1 MCSDNGMHN
10 LKFLAAAGGVLMMGA
25 ALAQMEATSAS
36 TYFLDVDPARYA
48 GPPSKRVAVLV
59 GDEPRQLQLSPQ
71 DEICLQLQ
79 RAENGEVI
87 SARVR
92 VLRPEP
98 KALAVVPVAGPN
110 ISPGTY
116 RSTPSGMLLRAS
128 PAKVADPKPADTVAS
143 IGAPV
148 CVL

>member
-1 MCSDNGMHN
+1 MHN
-10 LKFLAAAGGVLMMGA
+10 LKFFAGVCGVMMMGA
-25 ALAQMEATSAS
+25 ALAQIEATSVS

-48 GPPSKRVAVLV
+48 GPAGKRVAVLL
-59 GDEPRQLQLSPQ
+59 GDEPRQVQLSPQ

-79 RAENGEVI
+79 RADNGQGI

-98 KALAVVPVAGPN
+98 HELAVVSVAGPG

-116 RSTPSGMLLRAS
+116 RSTPWGMLLRAT
-128 PAKVADPKPADTVAS
+128 PARPDDVQTVAAVGTG
-143 IGAPV
+143 GAPV

>member
-1 MCSDNGMHN
+1 MRK
-10 LKFLAAAGGVLMMGA
+10 LKLIAATCGALMTMGV
-25 ALAQMEATSAS
+25 ALAQIEASSVS

-48 GPPSKRVAVLV
+48 GPAGKRIAMHLD
-59 GDEPRQLQLSPQ
+59 DEPRRLELSPQ
-71 DEICLQLQ
+71 DEVCLQLQ
-79 RAENGEVI
+79 RAEDGNVI

-98 KALAVVPVAGPN
+98 HELVVVRVAGPG

-116 RSTPSGMLLRAS
+116 RSTPWGMLLRVTPVKAS
-128 PAKVADPKPADTVAS
+128 DDKQVSAVSAD
-143 IGAPV
+143 GAPV

>member
-1 MCSDNGMHN
+1 MHK
-10 LKFLAAAGGVLMMGA
+10 LKFLAAACGVMVMGA
-25 ALAQMEATSAS
+25 ALAQIEAGSIS
-36 TYFLDVDPARYA
+36 TYLLDVDPARYSGPA
-48 GPPSKRVAVLV
+48 GTRVAVLL
-59 GDEPRQLQLSPQ
+59 GDEPRQLQLGPQ

-79 RAENGEVI
+79 RADNGQVI

-98 KALAVVPVAGPN
+98 HELAVVSVAGPG

-116 RSTPSGMLLRAS
+116 RSTPWGLLLRAT
-128 PAKVADPKPADTVAS
+128 PVKPDDVKAVAAVGTD
-143 IGAPV
+143 GAPV

>member
-1 MCSDNGMHN
+1 MNNM
-10 LKFLAAAGGVLMMGA
+10 KFVAAACGAMTMMGA
-25 ALAQMEATSAS
+25 ALAQIEASSVS

-48 GPPSKRVAVLV
+48 GPAGKRVAVLL
-59 GDEPRQLQLSPQ
+59 GDEPRQLQLSPN

-79 RAENGEVI
+79 RAENGQV

-98 KALAVVPVAGPN
+98 HELAVVSVAGPG

-116 RSTPSGMLLRAS
+116 RSTPWGMLLR
-128 PAKVADPKPADTVAS
+128 VAPADSDDVKKNAAAGTD
-143 IGAPV
+143 GAPV

>member
-1 MCSDNGMHN
+1 MYN
-10 LKFLAAAGGVLMMGA
+10 LKFVAAACGVMTMGA
-25 ALAQMEATSAS
+25 ALAQIGATSAS
-36 TYFLDVDPARYA
+36 TYLLDVDPARYS
-48 GPPSKRVAVLV
+48 GPPGTRVAVHL
-59 GDEPRQLQLSPQ
+59 GDQPRQLQLGPQ

-79 RAENGEVI
+79 RAENGQVI

-98 KALAVVPVAGPN
+98 HELAVVSVAGPG

-116 RSTPSGMLLRAS
+116 RSTPWGMLLRAT
-128 PAKVADPKPADTVAS
+128 PVNADEVPKTAAGAD
-143 IGAPV
+143 GAPV

>member
-1 MCSDNGMHN
+1 MCSDRSMSN
-10 LKFLAAAGGVLMMGA
+10 LKILVATGGALMMGA
-25 ALAQMEATSAS
+25 ALAQIQATSAS

-48 GPPSKRVAVLV
+48 GPASKRVAMLLD
-59 GDEPRQLQLSPQ
+59 DEPRQVQLSPQ

-79 RAENGEVI
+79 RADNGDVI

-98 KALAVVPVAGPN
+98 QALAVVRVAGPN

-116 RSTPSGMLLRAS
+116 RSTPSGMLLRVS
-128 PAKVADPKPADTVAS
+128 PAKVDGGKPVETVAS
-143 IGAPV
+143 NAAPV
-148 CVL
+148 CEL

>member
-1 MCSDNGMHN
+1 MYK
-10 LKFLAAAGGVLMMGA
+10 LKLVAAACGTLMIGA
-25 ALAQMEATSAS
+25 AFAQIEAGAVS
-36 TYFLDVDPARYA
+36 TYLLDVDPARYA
-48 GPPSKRVAVLV
+48 GPAGTRVALLL
-59 GDEPRQLQLSPQ
+59 GDEPRQLKLSPQ

-79 RAENGEVI
+79 RAENGQVI

-98 KALAVVPVAGPN
+98 HDLAVVSVAGPG

-116 RSTPSGMLLRAS
+116 RSTPWGMLLRAT
-128 PAKVADPKPADTVAS
+128 PVKPGDVEKAATVGTD
-143 IGAPV
+143 GAPV

>member
-1 MCSDNGMHN
+1 MNKQK
-10 LKFLAAAGGVLMMGA
+10 LIAAACGALVLGMGA
-25 ALAQMEATSAS
+25 ALAQIEASVS

-48 GPPSKRVAVLV
+48 GPAGTRVAMLL
-59 GDEPRQLQLSPQ
+59 GDEPRRVQLSPQ
-71 DEICLQLQ
+71 DEVCLQLQ
-79 RAENGEVI
+79 RAENGDAI

-98 KALAVVPVAGPN
+98 HDLAVVRVAGPD

-116 RSTPSGMLLRAS
+116 RSTPWGLLLRVT
-128 PAKVADPKPADTVAS
+128 PVMPTDVTKVTARGADD
-143 IGAPV
+143 APV

>member
-1 MCSDNGMHN
+1 MRN
-10 LKFLAAAGGVLMMGA
+10 LKFLAAVCGALLTVGA
-25 ALAQMEATSAS
+25 AVAQIEASSLS

-48 GPPSKRVAVLV
+48 GPAGKRIALLL
-59 GDEPRQLQLSPQ
+59 GDEPRRLELSPQ
-71 DEICLQLQ
+71 DEVCLQLQ
-79 RAENGEVI
+79 RGAENSQEI

-98 KALAVVPVAGPN
+98 HELAVVRVAGPN

-116 RSTPSGMLLRAS
+116 RSTPWGMLLRVTPVEPNGDS
-128 PAKVADPKPADTVAS
+128 KVIAVSTD
-143 IGAPV
+143 GAPV

>member
-1 MCSDNGMHN
+1 MRN
-10 LKFLAAAGGVLMMGA
+10 LKFLAAACGAMAMMGA
-25 ALAQMEATSAS
+25 ALAQIEAGSIS

-48 GPPSKRVAVLV
+48 GPVGKRVTVLV
-59 GDEPRQLQLSPQ
+59 GDQPRQLQLSPN

-79 RAENGEVI
+79 RAENDQVI

-98 KALAVVPVAGPN
+98 HELAVVRVAGPG

-116 RSTPSGMLLRAS
+116 RSTPWGMLLRVT
-128 PAKVADPKPADTVAS
+128 PAKADEGAKMTAADAD
-143 IGAPV
+143 APV

>member
-1 MCSDNGMHN
+1 MNKM
-10 LKFLAAAGGVLMMGA
+10 KFVAAACGAMTMMGA
-25 ALAQMEATSAS
+25 ALAQIETSAVS

-48 GPPSKRVAVLV
+48 GPAGKRVAVLL
-59 GDEPRQLQLSPQ
+59 GDEPRQWQLSPN

-79 RAENGEVI
+79 RAENGQV

-98 KALAVVPVAGPN
+98 HELAVVSVAGPG

-116 RSTPSGMLLRAS
+116 RSTPWGMLLR
-128 PAKVADPKPADTVAS
+128 VTPADSDDVKKAAAAGTD
-143 IGAPV
+143 GAPV

>member
-1 MCSDNGMHN
+1 MSMRN
-10 LKFLAAAGGVLMMGA
+10 LKFLAAACGALTMGA
-25 ALAQMEATSAS
+25 ALAQIEASSVS

-48 GPPSKRVAVLV
+48 GPASKRVAMLL
-59 GDEPRQLQLSPQ
+59 GDEPRRLELSPQ
-71 DEICLQLQ
+71 DEVCLQLQ
-79 RAENGEVI
+79 RAENGQEI

-98 KALAVVPVAGPN
+98 HELVVVRVAGPD

-116 RSTPSGMLLRAS
+116 RSTPWGMLLRVT
-128 PAKVADPKPADTVAS
+128 PVKPNDDGKVTVVS
-143 IGAPV
+143 TDGAPV

>member
-1 MCSDNGMHN
+1 MRN
-10 LKFLAAAGGVLMMGA
+10 LKCFFAACGALVTMGA
-25 ALAQMEATSAS
+25 ALAQIEASSVS

-48 GPPSKRVAVLV
+48 GPAGKRVAMLL
-59 GDEPRQLQLSPQ
+59 GDEPRRLELSPQ

-79 RAENGEVI
+79 RAENGQEI
-87 SARVR
+87 SVRVR

-98 KALAVVPVAGPN
+98 HELAVVRVAGPG

-116 RSTPSGMLLRAS
+116 RSTPWGMLLRAT
-128 PAKVADPKPADTVAS
+128 PVKPNDDGQVTAVSTS
-143 IGAPV
+143 GAPV

>member
-1 MCSDNGMHN
+1 MNN
-10 LKFLAAAGGVLMMGA
+10 LKFAAAACGAMAMMGA
-25 ALAQMEATSAS
+25 ALAQIEASSVS

-48 GPPSKRVAVLV
+48 GPAGKRVAVLL

-79 RAENGEVI
+79 RADNGQV

-98 KALAVVPVAGPN
+98 HELAVVRVAGPG

-116 RSTPSGMLLRAS
+116 RSTPWGMLLRVA
-128 PAKVADPKPADTVAS
+128 PANPDDVTKAAATGTG
-143 IGAPV
+143 GAPV